1 MLFLPLGAFL
11 YLVST
16 GINTGGGFGELSTD
30 YYGYAYLIYW
40 IPIVPACAL
49 ITNLVD
55 PPSQCFYNGVQ
66 QVANCGLLKTYVLPD
81 AVSWFALIAQIPFW
95 FFMYMYLD
103 SVVPNTYGISKHPL
117 FCLRKKQTIEKI
129 RASVKR
135 RAHDPKVFSRE
146 DPI

>member
-1 MLFLPLGAFL
+1 MFIGSVFIPENSFLIYPLLIFFCLANITFSMALSTLFADSKFSNQLGGVMLFLPLGAFL

-66 QVANCGLLKTYVLPD
+66 
-81 AVSWFALIAQIPFW
+81 
-95 FFMYMYLD
+95 
-103 SVVPNTYGISKHPL
+103 
-117 FCLRKKQTIEKI
+117 
-129 RASVKR
+129 
-135 RAHDPKVFSRE
+135 
-146 DPI
+146 